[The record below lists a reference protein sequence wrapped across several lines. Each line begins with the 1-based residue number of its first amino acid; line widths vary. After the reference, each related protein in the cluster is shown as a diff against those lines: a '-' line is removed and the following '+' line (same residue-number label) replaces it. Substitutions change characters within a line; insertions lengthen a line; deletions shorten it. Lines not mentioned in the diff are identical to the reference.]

1 VRDLYA
7 DVIILLRSLTRI
19 LAEPIHIPGSVQS
32 FGALLAIS
40 VSDWEVRQV
49 SENAIDIIGIS
60 AHELLQSTSLK
71 DFLDSKEVEHLA
83 SYLLHLSPFPNEA
96 GPEVFPIKFKP
107 RDGDPVPPNT
117 YFCAAHRFDKN
128 PDLLILEIEIQDD
141 ERFPLTLQAEQSSE
155 SGESAEN
162 EQQRPSTK
170 ATNSTTPTA
179 DPVPRSFPTHLSLG
193 EITVTQNFDSMMGV
207 FNVIG
212 KVNAFLGTK
221 KTIRSL
227 SKELSRIVQGITG
240 FDRVLIY
247 EFDQQWNGEVIAECI
262 GLEGLESFMGLHF
275 PSTDIP
281 KQARELYLS
290 NKVCIH
296 SDTNMHH
303 GS

>member
-1 VRDLYA
+1 M
-7 DVIILLRSLTRI
+7 
-19 LAEPIHIPGSVQS
+19 
-32 FGALLAIS
+32 
-40 VSDWEVRQV
+40 

-60 AHELLQSTSLK
+60 AHELLHSKSLK
-71 DFLDSKEVEHLA
+71 YFLDSKEVEHLN

-107 RDGDPVPPNT
+107 REGDPVPPNT
-117 YFCAAHRFDKN
+117 YFCAAHRFEKN

-141 ERFPLTLQAEQSSE
+141 ERFPLALQVEQESE
-155 SGESAEN
+155 SGESTEN
-162 EQQRPSTK
+162 ERPSSSK
-170 ATNSTTPTA
+170 ATSTA
-179 DPVPRSFPTHLSLG
+179 DPIPRSFPTHLSLG

-227 SKELSRIVQGITG
+227 SKELARIVQGITG

-290 NKVCIH
+290 NKVCAVLI
-296 SDTNMHH
+296 TCIP
-303 GS
+303 GSHPRRRFGSCTPVT